1 HGDGKHALEF
11 VEQIRKKLTKEGID
25 IQSL

>member
-1 HGDGKHALEF
+1 GDGEHALEF
-11 VEQIRKKLTKEGID
+11 VTKIRNELMKEGID